1 MRSLI
6 FTRLSKTED
15 AMAQRAIERGVGL
28 ERANVSR
35 VEISAMVADFA
46 AKGGSV
52 RRFEA
57 GESGSYDAV
66 CAYLIS
72 KGYEIKYFRN
82 RYSVKP
88 VGKRGVGKSMNW
100 PQVVA
105 LADELRAADGKEPL
119 KIRRAA

>member
-28 ERANVSR
+28 ERTNASR

-46 AKGGSV
+46 ARGGSV
-52 RRFEA
+52 RRFDA
-57 GESGSYDAV
+57 GESGSYEAV

-72 KGYEIKYFRN
+72 KGYEVKYYRN
-82 RYSVKP
+82 KYAVKP
-88 VGKRGVGKSMNW
+88 AGKRGLGKSMSW
-100 PQVVA
+100 PQVIA